1 MELFLTI
8 PNRINFLQMGRFGRS
23 SEQRFRMNFRKKLD
37 WISFNRT
44 LVQGGNP
51 NRRATAIDPSYI
63 CKSGKK
69 TPGVG
74 YFWSGCASAVK
85 WGLERE
91 IKVVIADYIDSDKK
105 TQSRKVFLSTDTGMN
120 SKDIFDVYRTR
131 FHIEFLY
138 CDSKQF
144 TGLCNCQSRDVKA
157 MDFAFNMS
165 LSTINVAGQ
174 FGKEYDV
181 DLSVSDVK
189 MLLHNAAM
197 VERIFST
204 FGKSPNLMKN
214 NTDFKELLFY
224 GLRAAI

>member
-1 MELFLTI
+1 MKIKPLAQLREMISKALSGQTNLSKSFQSFFIEAMELFLTI
-8 PNRINFLQMGRFGRS
+8 PNRINFLQMWRFGRS
-23 SEQRFRMNFRKKLD
+23 SEQRFRMNFRKKFD

-44 LVQGGNP
+44 LVHEGNP
-51 NRRATAIDPSYI
+51 NRRAIAIDPSYI
-63 CKSGKK
+63 SKSGKK

-85 WGLERE
+85 WGLE
-91 IKVVIADYIDSDKK
+91 
-105 TQSRKVFLSTDTGMN
+105 L
-120 SKDIFDVYRTR
+120 
-131 FHIEFLY
+131 
-138 CDSKQF
+138 
-144 TGLCNCQSRDVKA
+144 

-165 LSTINVAGQ
+165 LSTINVARQ
-174 FGKEYDV
+174 FGKGYGM

-189 MLLHNAAM
+189 LLLHNAAM